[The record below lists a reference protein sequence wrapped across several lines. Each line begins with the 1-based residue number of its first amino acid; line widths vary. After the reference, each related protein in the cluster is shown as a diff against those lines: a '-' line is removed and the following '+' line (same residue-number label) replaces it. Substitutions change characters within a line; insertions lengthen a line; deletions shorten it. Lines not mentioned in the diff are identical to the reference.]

1 MQCKYH
7 YIVREIRNKE
17 DIIMGFMD
25 GLGNVLGGMAAKA
38 QTLQSYKLEY
48 ESMSDSELKREYQDL
63 RKRGGTEA
71 RDRLIAVKSVLQ
83 DRGYGQ
89 SYYHSF
95 RRIQIVGFFDS
106 FKKGF
111 EDASKKENERQRTSS
126 YRTVKQR
133 DSEHFNELNRESDSI
148 LLNKMKSAF
157 ISDEDKRIIDGILRS
172 RGYQRAANGTYH
184 R

>member
-1 MQCKYH
+1 
-7 YIVREIRNKE
+7 
-17 DIIMGFMD
+17 MGLFD
-25 GLGNVLGGMAAKA
+25 RIKKVL
-38 QTLQSYKLEY
+38 
-48 ESMSDSELKREYQDL
+48 
-63 RKRGGTEA
+63 
-71 RDRLIAVKSVLQ
+71 
-83 DRGYGQ
+83 
-89 SYYHSF
+89 
-95 RRIQIVGFFDS
+95 
-106 FKKGF
+106 

>member
-1 MQCKYH
+1 M
-7 YIVREIRNKE
+7 
-17 DIIMGFMD
+17 
-25 GLGNVLGGMAAKA
+25 
-38 QTLQSYKLEY
+38 
-48 ESMSDSELKREYQDL
+48 
-63 RKRGGTEA
+63 
-71 RDRLIAVKSVLQ
+71 
-83 DRGYGQ
+83 
-89 SYYHSF
+89 
-95 RRIQIVGFFDS
+95 GFFDS

-133 DSEHFNELNRESDSI
+133 DSEHFNEINRESDSI

>member
-1 MQCKYH
+1 M
-7 YIVREIRNKE
+7 
-17 DIIMGFMD
+17 
-25 GLGNVLGGMAAKA
+25 
-38 QTLQSYKLEY
+38 
-48 ESMSDSELKREYQDL
+48 
-63 RKRGGTEA
+63 
-71 RDRLIAVKSVLQ
+71 
-83 DRGYGQ
+83 
-89 SYYHSF
+89 
-95 RRIQIVGFFDS
+95 GFFDS

-111 EDASKKENERQRTSS
+111 EDASNKENERQRTSS